1 MSKSGSDPAS
11 KPERPSPPRNV
22 VLASVALVVA
32 GISAL
37 GAAFSLYGLKDW
49 LHKTAITANNKL
61 KATDKNHKTDSQ
73 LLHQVNST
81 ITGQV
86 VATIVLFVALSFIA
100 FAVYRGRYWARW
112 TVLGL
117 WVLSTF
123 TGTLAGFASVVSIGT
138 SEPIAFKVPAF
149 LAGVFFIAAVVLTS
163 LKPSIA
169 YFNLSRPE
177 RPAGAP
183 VRRGLFAP
191 REAAPARPGAAGRRG
206 SAVRAA
212 TTRPAGKAD
221 ADAGSGQPDRSRSK
235 QRANAEAV
243 AKGAELARTRAK
255 ASKSRRTGV

>member
-1 MSKSGSDPAS
+1 
-11 KPERPSPPRNV
+11 V
-22 VLASVALVVA
+22 VLAAAALVLAGVA
-32 GISAL
+32 AL
-37 GAAFSLYGLKDW
+37 GAALSLYGLKDW
-49 LHKTAITANNKL
+49 LFTTAVKANDKL
-61 KATDKNHKTDSQ
+61 KTKDQKTITE
-73 LLHQVNST
+73 LHNQVNST

-86 VATIVLFVALSFIA
+86 VATVVLALALSFIA

-123 TGTLAGFASVVSIGT
+123 TGTLAGFASVVSIAT

-149 LAGVFFIAAVVLTS
+149 IAGVSFIAAVVLTS

-183 VRRGLFAP
+183 ARRGLFAP
-191 REAAPARPGAAGRRG
+191 RGAAPARPGAAGRAG
-206 SAVRAA
+206 SRQAA
-212 TTRPAGKAD
+212 TRPAGRA
-221 ADAGSGQPDRSRSK
+221 AAEPAEGSADRSRSK

-243 AKGAELARTRAK
+243 AKGAELARNRAK
-255 ASKSRRTGV
+255 ASKSRRSGV